1 MMMIDKIL
9 LSIKKLPAFPVTIQ
23 RVIELLTNDDY
34 SVNEV
39 ANVIKYDPAIAVNI
53 LKICNAAYFGSRQRI
68 RTIPDAVVHLG
79 QKQLIRVVQTAG
91 VSRYFV
97 KNMKTYGTDANALWR
112 HSVAVA
118 LMSQILNRQFYQQ
131 DDGAL
136 YTAALVHDIGKLIMG
151 EYVEASG
158 EKILQLVSEEG
169 CSFLE
174 AEEQVIG
181 INHAELGGRIAD
193 YWNFPRELRNAIAHH
208 HRPDLFEEES
218 ENNLTHL
225 VYLADQYCLMMGVDG
240 GMDGLAHRGV
250 SDVLK
255 RFHLRQVDLEKGWV
269 LLLNELGK
277 VDDLMQIV

>member
-1 MMMIDKIL
+1 MIEKIL
-9 LSIKKLPAFPVTIQ
+9 LSIKKLPAFPLTIQ
-23 RVIELLTNDDY
+23 RVIELLKNDDY

-39 ANVIKYDPAIAVNI
+39 ASVIKYDPAIAVNI
-53 LKICNAAYFGSRQRI
+53 LKICNSAYLGARQRI
-68 RTIPDAVVHLG
+68 RTIPDAVIHLG
-79 QKQLIRVVQTAG
+79 QKQLIRAVQTAG
-91 VSRYFV
+91 VSQYF
-97 KNMKTYGTDANALWR
+97 MKEKRTMYGSDAKALWR

-118 LMSQILNRQFYQQ
+118 LMSQILNRQFHGQE
-131 DDGAL
+131 DGAL

-158 EKILQLVSEEG
+158 EKIFQLVSEQG

-174 AEEQVIG
+174 AEETVIG

-193 YWNFPRELRNAIAHH
+193 YWNFPRDLRNAIAHH
-208 HRPDLFEEES
+208 HRPDLFEDAGEQD
-218 ENNLTHL
+218 LTHL

-255 RFHLRQVDLEKGWV
+255 KYHLRETDLEKGWV
-269 LLLNELGK
+269 LLVQELAK
-277 VDDLMQIV
+277 ADDLMQMI